1 MNSALEGLLERL
13 PESPTPLT
21 QDNRRNIATYIPVPN
36 DYEVLWADIQSF
48 GGYPAGVVVT
58 DKCLI
63 VKSTKEAVK
72 ERAKDIKANNK
83 NLEKKDRAP
92 VPKDL
97 YRIIPWE
104 YFSPDEYCVD
114 AISKDS
120 FVLRSGDMEVARFAS
135 PEFCDA
141 LNKLSR
147 DYKESR
153 RVAEEIL
160 KNASFSAINALNTE
174 AVMFNAAYGSGQTK
188 AGHGIYAEEA
198 GALLDVFNGESSTV
212 VGRDNAK
219 NGPDKIVNAA
229 PVQCKYCRTAS
240 ASVDACFQLDSAGKK
255 VFRYLDL
262 SGNPMKIEV
271 PSDQYAA
278 AVEKMKT
285 KIEAGQVPSVDDPCA
300 AYDIIRKGR
309 LSYSQALNLA
319 KAGTIES
326 ISFDAATGAVA
337 CTSAFGISAVVTFAQ
352 VFWKTKN
359 ARVAAKSALWTGLRV
374 YGLSFTGSI
383 LASQIAR
390 TNAPN
395 VLQPLAVGL
404 ANNLDKSVIQGFVNS
419 FRALAGKKA
428 IYGSAAQKSFVKFI
442 GSNAMAE
449 GVMFIVFAVP
459 DTLNRITDRMST
471 AQYAKNMF
479 ALVASFAGSI
489 GATAAAGA
497 VLCGS
502 FGERVNKNIGKAV
515 GLGAG
520 LVGGGLCG
528 GVAKMVGNLFKE
540 DDCILTGR
548 LVNAVLTSALFE
560 HMLSS
565 EEQEALFDD
574 LGASEKELLRL
585 QRDLLG
591 SSSQSKDILLFLE
604 PKIEKAKSG
613 RAKVSFRD
621 ELNMESEMADLIVR
635 DVVLDEM

>member
-120 FVLRSGDMEVARFAS
+120 FVLRSGGMEVARFAS

-147 DYKESR
+147 DYKER
-153 RVAEEIL
+153 RRAAEEIL

-188 AGHGIYAEEA
+188 TGHGIYAEEA
-198 GALLDVFNGESSTV
+198 GTLLDVFNGESSTV

-255 VFRYLDL
+255 VFR
-262 SGNPMKIEV
+262 
-271 PSDQYAA
+271 
-278 AVEKMKT
+278 
-285 KIEAGQVPSVDDPCA
+285 
-300 AYDIIRKGR
+300 
-309 LSYSQALNLA
+309 
-319 KAGTIES
+319 
-326 ISFDAATGAVA
+326 
-337 CTSAFGISAVVTFAQ
+337 
-352 VFWKTKN
+352 
-359 ARVAAKSALWTGLRV
+359 
-374 YGLSFTGSI
+374 
-383 LASQIAR
+383 
-390 TNAPN
+390 
-395 VLQPLAVGL
+395 
-404 ANNLDKSVIQGFVNS
+404 
-419 FRALAGKKA
+419 
-428 IYGSAAQKSFVKFI
+428 
-442 GSNAMAE
+442 
-449 GVMFIVFAVP
+449 
-459 DTLNRITDRMST
+459 
-471 AQYAKNMF
+471 
-479 ALVASFAGSI
+479 
-489 GATAAAGA
+489 
-497 VLCGS
+497 
-502 FGERVNKNIGKAV
+502 
-515 GLGAG
+515 
-520 LVGGGLCG
+520 
-528 GVAKMVGNLFKE
+528 
-540 DDCILTGR
+540 
-548 LVNAVLTSALFE
+548 
-560 HMLSS
+560 
-565 EEQEALFDD
+565 
-574 LGASEKELLRL
+574 
-585 QRDLLG
+585 
-591 SSSQSKDILLFLE
+591 
-604 PKIEKAKSG
+604 
-613 RAKVSFRD
+613 
-621 ELNMESEMADLIVR
+621 
-635 DVVLDEM
+635 